1 MRYLKLFA
9 KPLTT
14 ITIALILGAFLII
27 PTGTSPLDAYT
38 ALFMGAFGGWGN
50 IFNSL
55 ARATP
60 LLFTGLAA
68 AFAFRGGVF
77 NIGAEGQMYM
87 GAMASALIGV
97 YLGSLPWYIIQPL
110 AVLGALVAGGLWGFI
125 PGYLNGKLKINIVI
139 STIMLNNVAILLT
152 SYLVTYPF
160 KGDLDIGAT
169 YKVSES
175 SQFLRFSEFSV
186 LNVGFILG
194 VVASIILY
202 FLIFRTSYGYELRGF
217 GQNPSFTR
225 YLGIDS
231 GKKVISVIFISGM
244 LAGLAGAEQTLGV
257 HLRFISEFSPGY
269 AFTGITVALLGH
281 LHPFG
286 IIVGAIFFGGLS
298 AGAIRMEALTTVSR
312 DLIDS
317 LQGIIILLLAAEH
330 IIPPEKRKI
339 FISHLRTIF
348 LLSAQEKE
356 GISKR
361 TSL

>member
-1 MRYLKLFA
+1 MKYLKLFV
-9 KPLTT
+9 KPVIT
-14 ITIALILGAFLII
+14 ITIALIFGAFLII
-27 PTGTSPLDAYT
+27 LTGTSPLDAYT
-38 ALFMGAFGGWGN
+38 ALFIGAFGNWGN
-50 IFNSL
+50 LFNSL

-60 LLFTGLAA
+60 LIFTGLAA

-87 GAMASALIGV
+87 GAMASAMIGI
-97 YLGSLPWYIIQPL
+97 YLGSLPWYILQPL
-110 AVLGALVAGGLWGFI
+110 AIIGALVAGGLWGFI

-160 KGDLDIGAT
+160 KGELDIGAT

-175 SQFLRFSEFSV
+175 SQFLRFNEFSV
-186 LNVGFILG
+186 LNIGFVFGI
-194 VVASIILY
+194 VASIILY

-231 GKKVISVIFISGM
+231 GKKVVSVMFISGM
-244 LAGLAGAEQTLGV
+244 LAGFAGAEQTLGV
-257 HLRFISEFSPGY
+257 NLRFISEFSPGY

-281 LHPFG
+281 LNPFG
-286 IIVGAIFFGGLS
+286 IIIGAIFFGGLS
-298 AGAIRMEALTTVSR
+298 VGAIRMEALTTVSR

-330 IIPPEKRKI
+330 IITQEKRKAL
-339 FISHLRTIF
+339 ISNLRKLFFRSAPKKTIM
-348 LLSAQEKE
+348 SE
-356 GISKR
+356 R
-361 TSL
+361 TTL